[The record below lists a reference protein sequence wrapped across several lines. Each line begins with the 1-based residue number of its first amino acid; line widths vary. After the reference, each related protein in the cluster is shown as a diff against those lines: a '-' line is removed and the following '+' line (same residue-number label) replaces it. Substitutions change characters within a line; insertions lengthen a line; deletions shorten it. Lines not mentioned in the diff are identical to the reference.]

1 MEIESKRALCYFCLR
16 CNRIHYEL
24 EPLYITHSFYR
35 DKKGIQMR
43 TIEKRVKKKQS
54 ILLGYNFP
62 RVSNKLKLGVKK
74 KWNG

>member
-1 MEIESKRALCYFCLR
+1 MEIESKKVLGYFCLR

-54 ILLGYNFP
+54 TLLDYNFP

>member
-1 MEIESKRALCYFCLR
+1 MEIESKKVLGYFCLR

-24 EPLYITHSFYR
+24 ESLYITHSFYR

-54 ILLGYNFP
+54 TLLNYNFP
-62 RVSNKLKLGVKK
+62 RVSNKFKLGVKK
-74 KWNG
+74 K

>member
-1 MEIESKRALCYFCLR
+1 MEIESKRALGYFCLR

-43 TIEKRVKKKQS
+43 TIEKKVKKKQIS
-54 ILLGYNFP
+54 LLDYNFF
-62 RVSNKLKLGVKK
+62 SNMPNNLKLGGKK
-74 KWNG
+74 K

>member
-1 MEIESKRALCYFCLR
+1 MEIESKRALGYFCLR

-24 EPLYITHSFYR
+24 EPLYINHSLYR

-54 ILLGYNFP
+54 TLLDYNFP
-62 RVSNKLKLGVKK
+62 RVNNKLKLGVKK
-74 KWNG
+74 K

>member
-1 MEIESKRALCYFCLR
+1 MEIESKRALGYFCLR

-54 ILLGYNFP
+54 ILLNYNFP
-62 RVSNKLKLGVKK
+62 KVSNKLKLGVKK

>member
-24 EPLYITHSFYR
+24 EPLYITHSYYR

-54 ILLGYNFP
+54 ILLDYNFP
-62 RVSNKLKLGVKK
+62 KVSNKLKLGVKK
-74 KWNG
+74 KWTG

>member
-1 MEIESKRALCYFCLR
+1 VKKEADMTRSYFCLR

-54 ILLGYNFP
+54 TLLDYNFS
-62 RVSNKLKLGVKK
+62 RVSNKLKLGDKK
-74 KWNG
+74 K

>member
-24 EPLYITHSFYR
+24 EPLYITHSLYR

-54 ILLGYNFP
+54 TLLDYNFP

-74 KWNG
+74 K

>member
-24 EPLYITHSFYR
+24 EPLYITHSYYR

-54 ILLGYNFP
+54 ILLDYNFP
-62 RVSNKLKLGVKK
+62 KVSNKLKLGVKK

>member
-1 MEIESKRALCYFCLR
+1 MEIESKKVLGYFCLR

-24 EPLYITHSFYR
+24 EPLYITHSYYR

-54 ILLGYNFP
+54 ILLDYNFP
-62 RVSNKLKLGVKK
+62 KVSNKLKLGVKK

>member
-54 ILLGYNFP
+54 TLLNHNFL

>member
-24 EPLYITHSFYR
+24 EPLYITHSYYR

-54 ILLGYNFP
+54 ILLDYNFP

>member
-24 EPLYITHSFYR
+24 EPLYITHSYYR

-54 ILLGYNFP
+54 TLLNHNFL

>member
-1 MEIESKRALCYFCLR
+1 MEIESKRALGYFCLR

-24 EPLYITHSFYR
+24 EPLYITHSYYR

-54 ILLGYNFP
+54 TLLDYNFS

-74 KWNG
+74 KWTG

>member
-1 MEIESKRALCYFCLR
+1 MEIESKKVLGYFCLR

-24 EPLYITHSFYR
+24 EPLYITHSYYR

-43 TIEKRVKKKQS
+43 TIEKRVKKKRS
-54 ILLGYNFP
+54 ILLEYNFP
-62 RVSNKLKLGVKK
+62 RVINKLKLGVKK

>member
-1 MEIESKRALCYFCLR
+1 MEIESKRALGYFCLR

-24 EPLYITHSFYR
+24 EPLYITHSYYR

-54 ILLGYNFP
+54 TLLDYNFP

>member
-54 ILLGYNFP
+54 ILLDYNFP

>member
-1 MEIESKRALCYFCLR
+1 MEIESKRVLGYFCLR

-43 TIEKRVKKKQS
+43 TIEKRVKKKQIS
-54 ILLGYNFP
+54 LLDYNFF
-62 RVSNKLKLGVKK
+62 SNMPNNLKLGGKK
-74 KWNG
+74 K

>member
-43 TIEKRVKKKQS
+43 TIEKRVKKKQTSLLDYNFFSS
-54 ILLGYNFP
+54 ILNNF
-62 RVSNKLKLGVKK
+62 KLGVKK
-74 KWNG
+74 K